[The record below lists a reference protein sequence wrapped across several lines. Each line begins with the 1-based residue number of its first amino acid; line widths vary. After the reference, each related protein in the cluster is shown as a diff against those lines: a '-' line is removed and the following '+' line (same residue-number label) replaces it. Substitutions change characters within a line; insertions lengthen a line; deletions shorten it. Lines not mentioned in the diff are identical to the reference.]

1 MGEIKSAIELA
12 MERTKNLIMD
22 DKEKE
27 QLARKDLEDRLRAI
41 MRRFLE
47 GIVDPA
53 GFMSEYKDI
62 DAARSEK
69 RLLVIDLIIDEFD
82 ASPENERLF
91 DLLELV
97 GADAGEQA
105 GREARALKE
114 RFDRELHARAADISD
129 NVGRRLHTMGISGTS
144 LEPNIREWEEWR
156 EAVRDLGGQFRKRLL
171 GWKEMVQATSPKS

>member
-1 MGEIKSAIELA
+1 MAEIKSAIELA
-12 MERTKNLIMD
+12 MERTKNLVMD
-22 DKEKE
+22 EKEKE

-53 GFMSEYKDI
+53 GFMNEYRDI
-62 DAARSEK
+62 EAARSEK
-69 RLLVIDLIIDEFD
+69 RSMVIDQIIDEFD

-97 GADAGEQA
+97 GRDAGEQA
-105 GREARALKE
+105 AREAQALKE
-114 RFDRELHARAADISD
+114 RFDRELHARAAGITD
-129 NVGRRLHTMGISGTS
+129 NVSKRLNAMGISGTS
-144 LEPNIREWEEWR
+144 VQPNIREWEEWK

-171 GWKEMVQATSPKS
+171 GWKDMVQATSPKS

>member
-1 MGEIKSAIELA
+1 MAEIKSAIELA

-22 DKEKE
+22 EKEKE
-27 QLARKDLEDRLRAI
+27 QLARKDLEDKLRAI

-53 GFMSEYKDI
+53 GFMGEYRDI
-62 DAARSEK
+62 DASRSEK

-82 ASPENERLF
+82 TSPENERLF

-97 GADAGEQA
+97 GRDAGEQP
-105 GREARALKE
+105 GREARSLKD
-114 RFDRELHARAADISD
+114 RFDKELHAKAAGITD
-129 NVGRRLHTMGISGTS
+129 NVARRLNTMGISGTS
-144 LEPNIREWEEWR
+144 LQPNIREWEEWR

-171 GWKEMVQATSPKS
+171 GWKDMVRATSPKS